1 MKDWIDIIEEFET
14 IANNNPFVKKFGYGR
29 KENKQALFDSFDKQF
44 PVLYINSDTFNYNK
58 GAFVYNVTLDVFSI
72 LKDSLEDADKTIS
85 EANAIAIDVINT
97 LYNQDLLTNDNV
109 TITPYHW
116 EENTGE
122 LIAGVTATLEVEVG
136 NNNANCN
143 Y

>member
-44 PVLYINSDTFNYNK
+44 PVLYINSDSFNYNK

-72 LKDSLEDADKTIS
+72 LKDSLEDADKWKWYS
-85 EANAIAIDVINT
+85 FVIG
-97 LYNQDLLTNDNV
+97 LTNDD
-109 TITPYHW
+109 PLKL
-116 EENTGE
+116 EEAFNYTFFDSCVYY
-122 LIAGVTATLEVEVG
+122 LYKLE
-136 NNNANCN
+136 NKQK
-143 Y
+143 